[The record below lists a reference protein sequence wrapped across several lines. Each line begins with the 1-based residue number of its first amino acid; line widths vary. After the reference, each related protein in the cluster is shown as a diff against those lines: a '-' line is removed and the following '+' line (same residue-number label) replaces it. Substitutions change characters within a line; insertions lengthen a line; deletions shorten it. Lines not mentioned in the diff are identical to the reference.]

1 MERRDKNMANQN
13 QRKQSRT
20 KPMTTTKHRYTAFID
35 EDLFTDMKHV
45 KALTGYS
52 INRLLNRSARRT
64 VDEIANELEHY
75 QRQRERVRN
84 TRTHV

>member
-1 MERRDKNMANQN
+1 
-13 QRKQSRT
+13 
-20 KPMTTTKHRYTAFID
+20 MTTTKHRYTAFID

-45 KALTGYS
+45 KTLTGYS

-84 TRTHV
+84 TRAHAQENFSIKLHPETF